1 MFIFF
6 IPQQQHHLF
15 QMKKRFEY
23 WSKEGKVWTD
33 WFDWDTDF
41 KPELQMEDRRIFCRL
56 KNEYKD
62 EKDLCTNS

>member
-1 MFIFF
+1 
-6 IPQQQHHLF
+6 
-15 QMKKRFEY
+15 MKKRFEY

-56 KNEYKD
+56 KNEYK
-62 EKDLCTNS
+62 EEELLNNIKKFNNESCVCSSS

>member
-1 MFIFF
+1 
-6 IPQQQHHLF
+6 
-15 QMKKRFEY
+15 MKKRFEY

-62 EKDLCTNS
+62 EKSLCTNY